1 VPRDLAGVQVADP
14 DPLEAGLPTT
24 VDDYRATFAKAK
36 AMKIDVL
43 LGPHP
48 EVYGMQAKRAEMK
61 EGAPNPFVK
70 PGEIVT
76 YATGLSEDFDK
87 QLTKQTAALEK
98 K

>member
-1 VPRDLAGVQVADP
+1 
-14 DPLEAGLPTT
+14 
-24 VDDYRATFAKAK
+24 
-36 AMKIDVL
+36 
-43 LGPHP
+43 
-48 EVYGMQAKRAEMK
+48 MQAKRAEMK

-70 PGEIVT
+70 PDEIVT